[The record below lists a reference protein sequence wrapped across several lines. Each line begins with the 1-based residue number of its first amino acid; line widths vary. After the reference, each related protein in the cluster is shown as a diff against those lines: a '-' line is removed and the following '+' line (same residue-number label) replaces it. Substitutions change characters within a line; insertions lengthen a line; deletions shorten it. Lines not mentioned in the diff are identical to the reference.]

1 MEILKTKSFVTERV
15 KVKPITNAEWD
26 KIKNMSVK
34 NIVNPGDMLKN
45 NDLVLVVCENS
56 ADINDI
62 DAKYGVFHEN
72 SEQDALIRYWNCTL
86 SYHGIQNTFYWK
98 YNNYTHYIVKI
109 YRPKD
114 GQAYLKPTFAD
125 KILIGTPEKD
135 HNYELVYENKELL
148 KKFGLS

>member
-1 MEILKTKSFVTERV
+1 
-15 KVKPITNAEWD
+15 
-26 KIKNMSVK
+26 MSAK

-72 SEQDALIRYWNCTL
+72 SERGALIEYWNCTL
-86 SYHGIQNTFYWK
+86 SYNGIQDTFYWK
-98 YNNYTHYIVKI
+98 YNGYIHHIVKI

-114 GQAYLKPTFAD
+114 GQEHIKPTFAD
-125 KILIGTPEKD
+125 KTLIGKPEKD
-135 HNYELVYENKELL
+135 HNYELVYENKALL
-148 KKFGLS
+148 EKFGLS